1 MKNVVGMASVA
12 SKWRNSAFEQD
23 QNCRR
28 VLGEEERGVH
38 ILLRCHSGFPFHQ
51 RRLIKCQR
59 ETLYLSNSTEFYTQ
73 SRMKIGLNIPSL
85 PNKFTSQ
92 NSIS

>member
-38 ILLRCHSGFPFHQ
+38 ILLRCQSDFPFHQ
-51 RRLIKCQR
+51 RRLIKS
-59 ETLYLSNSTEFYTQ
+59 EGNFIPVKLY
-73 SRMKIGLNIPSL
+73 
-85 PNKFTSQ
+85 
-92 NSIS
+92 

>member
-1 MKNVVGMASVA
+1 MKKVVVMASVA

-51 RRLIKCQR
+51 ATIIKHQG
-59 ETLYLSNSTEFYTQ
+59 NF
-73 SRMKIGLNIPSL
+73 IPV
-85 PNKFTSQ
+85 KVY
-92 NSIS
+92 

>member
-12 SKWRNSAFEQD
+12 SKWRKSAFEQD

-38 ILLRCHSGFPFHQ
+38 ILLRCHSDFSFHQ

-59 ETLYLSNSTEFYTQ
+59 ETLYMSNST
-73 SRMKIGLNIPSL
+73 
-85 PNKFTSQ
+85 
-92 NSIS
+92 